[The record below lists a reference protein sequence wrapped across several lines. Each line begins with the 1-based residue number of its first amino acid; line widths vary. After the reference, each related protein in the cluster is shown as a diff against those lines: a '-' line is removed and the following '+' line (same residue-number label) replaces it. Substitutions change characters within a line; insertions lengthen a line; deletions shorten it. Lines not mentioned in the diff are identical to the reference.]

1 MDIFISFY
9 SGFVNQVGEHAAAAL
24 SARNDHAGFIEAAP
38 EGDGLA
44 VPVAPFVGN
53 QVVAQD
59 GPAVVTQDPPV
70 KVGVGVG

>member
-1 MDIFISFY
+1 MFVPMN

-24 SARNDHAGFIEAAP
+24 CARNDHAGFVEAAP

-44 VPVAPFVGN
+44 VTVAPFVGD
-53 QVVAQD
+53 QVVTQN
-59 GPAVVTQDPPV
+59 GPAFVTQDPAV